1 MGLRFGYVEW
11 GRVWDYGKDWSGLV
25 GDLGME
31 RNRGERQGLV
41 WNLGKDRH
49 GLDGFGIVVSPGRV
63 RFGTLAR

>member
-1 MGLRFGYVEW
+1 MPRNGLGLRFGYVEW

-31 RNRGERQGLV
+31 DLCLV
-41 WNLGKDRH
+41 WDLGKDRH